1 MSGPYANFDTANGG
15 TGELVVEESNDHS
28 NFQNVHYNTSTNKL
42 YRSPSQLGKV
52 LFYEVTANEILPSY
66 VFNGYVIYIKA
77 GPVTLN
83 LPPPQIGYNCV
94 IINSTSHSCTLDGQG
109 VSININQ
116 TTFSLQTSKRI
127 HHLYGHSEFV
137 VPFAFNN
144 WFID

>member
-1 MSGPYANFDTANGG
+1 MSGPYANFDTADGG
-15 TGELVVEESNDHS
+15 GELVVDESNDHS

-52 LFYEVTANEILPSY
+52 LFYEVTANETLPSY
-66 VFNGYVIYIKA
+66 VFDGYAIYIKT

-83 LPPPQIGYNCV
+83 LPPPQTGYNCV

-109 VSININQ
+109 VAININQ